1 MTVIRPLM
9 QIIIGVAPEAG
20 GVASNVKMRSELMGE
35 CACPVHGIHPS
46 TVLCCAVGREL
57 RWPEL
62 SPVGGEKMHVAG
74 V

>member
-35 CACPVHGIHPS
+35 SACPVRGIDP
-46 TVLCCAVGREL
+46 TVL
-57 RWPEL
+57 
-62 SPVGGEKMHVAG
+62 
-74 V
+74 

>member
-35 CACPVHGIHPS
+35 SACPVRAWHPAIDRA
-46 TVLCCAVGREL
+46 VLCC
-57 RWPEL
+57 
-62 SPVGGEKMHVAG
+62 SM
-74 V
+74 